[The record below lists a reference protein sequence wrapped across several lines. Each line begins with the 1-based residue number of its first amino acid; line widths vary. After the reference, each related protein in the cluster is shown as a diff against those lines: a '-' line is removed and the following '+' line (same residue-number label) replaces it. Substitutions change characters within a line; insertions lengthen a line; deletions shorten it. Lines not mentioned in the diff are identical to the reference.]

1 MNPVITERERELNRI
16 MKKYGVK
23 KAEIFGSFARGEEK
37 KNSDIDILIEFE
49 RGRSLL
55 DMSGLK
61 IELEELLKRDVDL
74 VTYKSIDPMVKDSIL
89 SDREV
94 LI

>member
-1 MNPVITERERELNRI
+1 MNLIITKKKRELNRI

-37 KNSDIDILIEFE
+37 KTSDIDIIIEFN

-61 IELEELLKRDVDL
+61 IELETLLNRNVDL
-74 VTYKSIDPMVKDSIL
+74 VTYNSIDPLIKDSIL
-89 SDREV
+89 ADREV